1 MREGIPDDVRER
13 AEEDGERRP
22 CERARLEA
30 RSIAQEWFDLR
41 SQPLGKQF
49 GQRPRQRWEADWSAL
64 SLRTGLMLTRE
75 AANTVYRLL
84 VTVERTDGTKLT
96 ALPEAVTSEAITVR
110 VLVKETATVEKHT
123 ISIDQIRRIQ
133 KKTGMGL
140 RILKGVGIGVGVC
153 TGVVLVAGAAA
164 G

>member
-1 MREGIPDDVRER
+1 MRRVVTVLLLALLMAEVFGVTDASLARER
-13 AEEDGERRP
+13 
-22 CERARLEA
+22 
-30 RSIAQEWFDLR
+30 
-41 SQPLGKQF
+41 QPATN
-49 GQRPRQRWEADWSAL
+49 EADRRAVV
-64 SLRTGLMLTRE
+64 E
-75 AANTVYRLL
+75 RLKTIPVKSV

-96 ALPEAVTSEAITVR
+96 ALLEAVTSEAITVS
-110 VLVKETATVEKHT
+110 VLVKETATVEEHT
-123 ISIDQIRRIQ
+123 ISIDQIRKIQ

>member
-1 MREGIPDDVRER
+1 MTIDRISRAVVERLKTIPVK
-13 AEEDGERRP
+13 
-22 CERARLEA
+22 
-30 RSIAQEWFDLR
+30 S
-41 SQPLGKQF
+41 
-49 GQRPRQRWEADWSAL
+49 
-64 SLRTGLMLTRE
+64 
-75 AANTVYRLL
+75 V

-96 ALPEAVTSEAITVR
+96 ALLEAVTSEAITVS
-110 VLVKETATVEKHT
+110 VLVKETATVEEHT
-123 ISIDQIRRIQ
+123 ISIDQIRKIQ